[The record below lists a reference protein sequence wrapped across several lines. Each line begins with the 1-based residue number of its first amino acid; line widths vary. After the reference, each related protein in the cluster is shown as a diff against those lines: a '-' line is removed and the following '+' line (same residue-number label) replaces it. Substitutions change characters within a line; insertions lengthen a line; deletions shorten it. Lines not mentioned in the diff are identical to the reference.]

1 MTRTRMVL
9 ATVGA
14 IVLGVT
20 SCGDDDSGG
29 GTTPPAAS
37 ASTTSAGG
45 GATTSAGGGGAT
57 TPAGGEASIKIADL
71 AFPPETHAKAGA
83 TIKITNNDSVTHT
96 VTADDGSFNVEVPGG
111 KTVDLIAPAAGTYP
125 FHCNI
130 HSFMHGTLV
139 VE

>member
-1 MTRTRMVL
+1 MVL
-9 ATVGA
+9 AVVSA

-20 SCGDDDSGG
+20 SCGGDDTGG
-29 GTTPPAAS
+29 GTTSPAPAAS
-37 ASTTSAGG
+37 TPAS
-45 GATTSAGGGGAT
+45 GGGAT

-71 AFPPETHAKAGA
+71 AFPAETHAKAGA
-83 TIKITNNDSVTHT
+83 TIKITNDDSVTHT
-96 VTADDGSFNVEVPGG
+96 VTADNGSFNIEVPAG
-111 KTVDLIAPAAGTYP
+111 KTVDLAAPPAGTYP